1 MLKKLSA
8 MLTVAIV
15 TGCCIINLSMANM
28 ITAEAAYTAN
38 TETGASATSDLS
50 IGDVD
55 SNGCID
61 PLDAVAILSE
71 VASKAT
77 GEGKN
82 FTEEF
87 SICADVNFDGD
98 VNAGDA
104 SIVLAFSSYSGAGGS
119 EVFEAYLEQFRQPH
133 EEPTEPAAP
142 QEPTGLTGN
151 FVTLTDEE
159 TTMLAA
165 LVTLEVGT
173 EGYECQKAIAS
184 LVINRMLTSGS
195 TVSEVIYAKNQFSVA
210 GRVASTTPS
219 EQCMKAV
226 NEVLETGTTLPI
238 YVTFFRSRYYH
249 SWGDQVPYTVMDHT
263 YFSYSKALMNK
274 YVSK

>member
-8 MLTVAIV
+8 MLTGAIV
-15 TGCCIINLSMANM
+15 TGCCIINLSMPNM

-38 TETGASATSDLS
+38 TETRASATEGMS

-55 SNGCID
+55 SNGYID

-71 VASKAT
+71 VASNAVGN
-77 GEGKN
+77 GETI
-82 FTEEF
+82 TEEF
-87 SICADVNFDGD
+87 LNCADVNFDGS

-104 SIVLAFSSYSGAGGS
+104 SIVLAFSSYSGAGGTDT
-119 EVFEAYLEQFRQPH
+119 FEIYLEQFKQNH
-133 EEPTEPAAP
+133 EEPSEPAEE
-142 QEPTGLTGN
+142 QESTGLTGN
-151 FVTLTDEE
+151 IITLTEDE

-165 LVTLEVGT
+165 LVTLEVGS
-173 EGYECQKAIAS
+173 ESYECQKAIAS
-184 LVINRMLTSGS
+184 LVINRMLTSDS

-219 EQCMKAV
+219 KQCMEAV
-226 NEVLETGTTLPI
+226 NEVLNTGTTLPI

-249 SWGDQVPYTVMDHT
+249 SWGDQVPYGIIDHT
-263 YFSYSKALMNK
+263 YFTYSQALMNK
-274 YVSK
+274 YVK